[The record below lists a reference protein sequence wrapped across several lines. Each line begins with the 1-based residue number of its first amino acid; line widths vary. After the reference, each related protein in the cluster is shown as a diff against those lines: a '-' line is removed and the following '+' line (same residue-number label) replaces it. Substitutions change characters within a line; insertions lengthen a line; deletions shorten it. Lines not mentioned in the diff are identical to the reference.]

1 MFFVHFI
8 RHIKPWF
15 KILIVCCHKIH
26 EKIKGKSQNVRLS
39 STNGNKTY
47 FKKLQSADKKIKDT
61 ICCSNIYTYLQKGIG
76 SGYTMFFV
84 NFSVYF
90 YFITCVI
97 NTSLPSSE
105 QSSEVS
111 GSSVSLV
118 FKFRWE
124 AEIYKSDS

>member
-1 MFFVHFI
+1 M
-8 RHIKPWF
+8 F
-15 KILIVCCHKIH
+15 KILIVCCHKIY

-39 STNGNKTY
+39 STNGDKLISRNSSLQI
-47 FKKLQSADKKIKDT
+47 KKNKDT